1 MQYLEFDI
9 RSIGIILTALLGL
22 VGYLFNANIARK
34 ARMAEAENQHKAR
47 LAEAE
52 NQRTHQQ
59 MLAQMERT
67 NRWLDQCTRP
77 LGQYLATISLCTH
90 EFLYRS
96 CRYLHQHAPETLAE
110 MVVQSGEKNPN
121 PLTQQYIDFWQQPWD
136 KMLKGGVLA
145 PDVQIGLCPFN
156 ALTSAEL
163 SSASLKIQFGL
174 VKSYYGTSAY
184 CAELPEGIY
193 QVLAADTNSPLAHD
207 YRQFIRLILIP
218 NTRKIVSVIE
228 EHGALMELP
237 PTQWF
242 QETFPGNPSNWE
254 TIPNDQFFK
263 NMCAYLNSWQ
273 VVLAEWDQGHFSR
286 LRPEMLMPWPGL
298 RQMVAWSAQIA
309 QDKQQQL
316 TGMSA
321 SMTMQSTTNLQNF
334 ARHQQASTT

>member
-77 LGQYLATISLCTH
+77 LGQYLATILLCTN

-110 MVVQSGEKNPN
+110 MVVQSGEKNPS

-145 PDVQIGLCPFN
+145 PDVQVGFCPFN

-163 SSASLKIQFGL
+163 SSDSLKIHFGL
-174 VKSYYGTSAY
+174 LKTYYSENTGTGT
-184 CAELPEGIY
+184 E
-193 QVLAADTNSPLAHD
+193 
-207 YRQFIRLILIP
+207 YR
-218 NTRKIVSVIE
+218 
-228 EHGALMELP
+228 
-237 PTQWF
+237 
-242 QETFPGNPSNWE
+242 
-254 TIPNDQFFK
+254 
-263 NMCAYLNSWQ
+263 
-273 VVLAEWDQGHFSR
+273 
-286 LRPEMLMPWPGL
+286 
-298 RQMVAWSAQIA
+298 
-309 QDKQQQL
+309 
-316 TGMSA
+316 
-321 SMTMQSTTNLQNF
+321 
-334 ARHQQASTT
+334 

>member
-1 MQYLEFDI
+1 MQYLESDI
-9 RSIGIILTALLGL
+9 RSIAIILTALLGL

-52 NQRTHQQ
+52 NQRKHQQ

-77 LGQYLATISLCTH
+77 LGQYLATISLCTY
-90 EFLYRS
+90 EFLFRS
-96 CRYLHQHAPETLAE
+96 CLYLHQHTPETLAE
-110 MVVQSGEKNPN
+110 IVVQSGEKNPS

-145 PDVQIGLCPFN
+145 PDVQAGFCPFN

-163 SSASLKIQFGL
+163 RSDSIKIHFGL
-174 VKSYYGTSAY
+174 VKTYLGTSAY

-218 NTRKIVSVIE
+218 NTRKIVGVIE

-242 QETFPGNPSNWE
+242 QQTFPGHPANWE
-254 TIPNDQFFK
+254 TTNNNQFVQD
-263 NMCAYLNSWQ
+263 MYAYLNS
-273 VVLAEWDQGHFSR
+273 
-286 LRPEMLMPWPGL
+286 
-298 RQMVAWSAQIA
+298 
-309 QDKQQQL
+309 
-316 TGMSA
+316 
-321 SMTMQSTTNLQNF
+321 
-334 ARHQQASTT
+334 